1 MGKHPTE
8 KANGALPAIDRRT
21 LLKGT
26 AALSAAAALG
36 PVAAARTAAR
46 AMGQGNR
53 LSVWGVVSFTPE
65 GDALLGEQMRAWGE
79 ANGFEVE
86 YQALP
91 GSDYATRLA
100 TAVEAGSVPD
110 VVMML
115 QDITLFYAEQGR
127 LVDLTDVYDGLKGL
141 AGGMYE
147 TLLPWVEADGRVYSI
162 PMQSDVSVMYA
173 RLDLIEEATGT
184 REAPTTLDELEQVAT
199 EVNAPPRLFG
209 IGLTVGRTPDAHGQI
224 VQLIVNEGGSLVDEQ
239 GAPALNS
246 PAAVAAMERI
256 KRWWDNG
263 LIPENAASWDDAGNN
278 TAYNSGQAAFV
289 FNPASI
295 FAYLE
300 ANDPELLA
308 DTTQAPF
315 PAGPAG
321 NFPSVGTWSW
331 SVFESSPNVD
341 AGKQLITALM
351 QPEPLQAVYEQVGG
365 RWYPVYRDLAQAP
378 FWQER
383 PFFADF
389 PEIIENARPPWY
401 PAPASPLLLTQL
413 SAVYQTL
420 ILPEMVQEVLIN
432 DVPPADAV
440 AAAQTRMEQAF
451 AQAAGG
457 SQATPTGG

>member
-1 MGKHPTE
+1 M
-8 KANGALPAIDRRT
+8 RRDERPGINRRA

-26 AALSAAAALG
+26 AALTAATALG
-36 PVAAARTAAR
+36 PMAGRAR
-46 AMGQGNR
+46 AQENR
-53 LSVWGVVSFTPE
+53 LTVWGVVSFTEE
-65 GDALLGEQMRAWGE
+65 GDALLGQQMKDWGA
-79 ANGFEVE
+79 ANGFEVD

-115 QDITLFYAEQGR
+115 QDITLFYAEQDR

-147 TLLPWVEADGRVYSI
+147 TLLPWVQADGRVYSI

-184 REAPTTLDELEQVAT
+184 REAPATLDDLERIAA
-199 EVNAPPRLFG
+199 EVSDPPQTFG

-224 VQLIVNEGGSLVDEQ
+224 VQLILNEGGFLVNEQ

-246 PAAVAAMERI
+246 PATVAAIERI

-263 LIPENAASWDDAGNN
+263 LIPENSASWDDAGNN

-300 ANDPELLA
+300 KEDPDLLA

-331 SVFESSPNVD
+331 SVFAGSPHVD
-341 AGKQLITALM
+341 AGKGLITALM
-351 QPEPLQAVYEQVGG
+351 QPEPLQAVYEEVGG

-389 PEIIENARPPWY
+389 PQIIETSRPTWF

-420 ILPEMVQEVLIN
+420 ILPGMLQEVLIN
-432 DVPPADAV
+432 GVPAADAV
-440 AAAQTRMEQAF
+440 AAAQTRMEQVF
-451 AQAAGG
+451 AEAAAGDV
-457 SQATPTGG
+457 ATPAP

>member
-1 MGKHPTE
+1 MRRDERPG
-8 KANGALPAIDRRT
+8 ISRRT

-36 PVAAARTAAR
+36 PVATKAGA
-46 AMGQGNR
+46 QGNR
-53 LSVWGVVSFTPE
+53 LSVWGVVSFTEE
-65 GDALLGEQMRAWGE
+65 GDALLGQQMQEWGA

-147 TLLPWVEADGRVYSI
+147 TLLPWVRADGRVYSI
-162 PMQSDVSVMYA
+162 PMQADVSVMYA
-173 RLDLIEEATGT
+173 RLDLIEEATGA
-184 REAPTTLDELEQVAT
+184 REAPTTLDELERIAT
-199 EVNAPPRLFG
+199 EVSDPPQVFG

-224 VQLIVNEGGSLVDEQ
+224 VQLILNEGGTLVNEQ
-239 GAPALNS
+239 GAPALNT
-246 PAAVAAMERI
+246 PAAVAAVERI

-263 LIPENAASWDDAGNN
+263 LIPENSASWDDAGNN

-300 ANDPELLA
+300 ENDPDLLA

-331 SVFESSPNVD
+331 SVFASSPNVD

-351 QPEPLQAVYEQVGG
+351 QPEPLQAVYERVGG
-365 RWYPVYRDLAQAP
+365 RWYPVYRDLARAP

-389 PEIIENARPPWY
+389 PQIIETSRPTWH

-420 ILPEMVQEVLIN
+420 ILPGMVQEVLIN
-432 DVPPADAV
+432 GVPAADAV
-440 AAAQTRMEQAF
+440 AAAQTRMEQVF
-451 AQAAGG
+451 AEAAAGG
-457 SQATPTGG
+457 VATPAP